1 MENADRKETKETRA
15 RSDLR
20 DRKEIWD
27 RKVNVASL
35 GRWAST
41 ELKVPRDQK
50 APKALLVKLDRWDP
64 TERREKLE
72 NLALLDI
79 REVRATKEIREHRVE
94 TGHPELKESEERS
107 V

>member
-35 GRWAST
+35 GR
-41 ELKVPRDQK
+41 
-50 APKALLVKLDRWDP
+50 
-64 TERREKLE
+64 
-72 NLALLDI
+72 
-79 REVRATKEIREHRVE
+79 
-94 TGHPELKESEERS
+94 
-107 V
+107 